1 MPAPVSRYGL
11 AAIVAAL
18 ALAIALP
25 ASVAGA
31 ASAPGAPGQR
41 TTWASADKDGF
52 GTSLGRG
59 SRVWFTL
66 SHGTLT
72 EVYYPRLDVP
82 SVRDL
87 ELVVGDGRSFAERE
101 SA

>member
-18 ALAIALP
+18 AVALP
-25 ASVAGA
+25 DSVAGA

-41 TTWASADKDGF
+41 TTWTSSDKDGL
-52 GTSLGRG
+52 GTSLGRA

-66 SHGTLT
+66 SHGSLT
-72 EVYYPRLDVP
+72 EVFWTRLDYAGVC
-82 SVRDL
+82 
-87 ELVVGDGRSFAERE
+87 G
-101 SA
+101 